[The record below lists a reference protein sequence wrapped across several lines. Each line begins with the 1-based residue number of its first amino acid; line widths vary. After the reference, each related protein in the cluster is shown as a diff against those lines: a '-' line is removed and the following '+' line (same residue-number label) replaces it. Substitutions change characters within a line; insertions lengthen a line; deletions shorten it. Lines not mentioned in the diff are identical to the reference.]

1 MSDYR
6 DLLDKERRRFAMR
19 DGSLEGLEQRWN
31 RKRRNAR
38 IAAGVLAL
46 LIAAAGV
53 GGGLYAFRSSSGL
66 KPGVSPSFSPPPS
79 IGPAPS
85 ETPGVVSGRLSPPSG
100 PIQFVDAQT
109 GWAVGPSGEILFSTD
124 AGRTWTGQYGGPLKI
139 VALQFVDNLH
149 GWALSEDGLL
159 RTTTGGGHWGP
170 AGSPEQPLRSVQFA
184 TDLVGWG
191 VSGPSDP
198 SVPGTLVKSTDGG
211 ISWKL
216 LRTPMPVQSVC
227 FADDGR
233 IRTLWVAAEGP
244 GPVLL
249 KSPDEGETWS
259 SSPLEFPGGESW
271 TATLSCAGI
280 DVWVLV
286 KDGGAAGH
294 QAYALYRTA
303 EGGPG
308 SSPVLQ
314 EAGTHPV
321 GEVDGVVDAQDP
333 YPGPFVAFDRVK
345 ALFIGWCPP
354 CDNSVALYRSATGW
368 TRAELVKEGATP
380 LGMSFADRDHGW
392 LLLAVRGSKGEEWT
406 VMSTSDGGATWSTV
420 G

>member
-216 LRTPMPVQSVC
+216 LRTPMPVQSVGVPRRR
-227 FADDGR
+227 AMDGD
-233 IRTLWVAAEGP
+233 AELCWDRCLGP
-244 GPVLL
+244 GEGRRSRRSPGLRPVPNGRGRAGEQPGASRGRY
-249 KSPDEGETWS
+249 SPS
-259 SSPLEFPGGESW
+259 RGGRRRRR
-271 TATLSCAGI
+271 C
-280 DVWVLV
+280 
-286 KDGGAAGH
+286 
-294 QAYALYRTA
+294 
-303 EGGPG
+303 PG
-308 SSPVLQ
+308 SVS
-314 EAGTHPV
+314 
-321 GEVDGVVDAQDP
+321 
-333 YPGPFVAFDRVK
+333 GP
-345 ALFIGWCPP
+345 
-354 CDNSVALYRSATGW
+354 
-368 TRAELVKEGATP
+368 
-380 LGMSFADRDHGW
+380 
-392 LLLAVRGSKGEEWT
+392 VRGFRPGEGL
-406 VMSTSDGGATWSTV
+406 VHRMVPSV
-420 G
+420 